1 MNLFKA
7 VGTVLK
13 WLVVVPLRYTA
24 KLLMWGGRHLGRLSV
39 KGGKYAWKR
48 LRGEKGTAVVVRNKD
63 GEYIGFELYDSNG
76 KHVKTG
82 TLLDLTSYYRKNF
95 LNGVPEH
102 IISTYRIDNIYP
114 YMKWLNKPIQR
125 ASEALYRL
133 TTDNLPDTSFS
144 LREGYWRYKNDLTQ
158 GEMTPDQQ
166 MLFGFFNDQQD
177 KLMER
182 AELNRAIA
190 KEDGDCVLQILEES
204 KLSNCLLYTSPS
216 PRDTR

>member
-82 TLLDLTSYYRKNF
+82 TLLDLTSY
-95 LNGVPEH
+95 
-102 IISTYRIDNIYP
+102 
-114 YMKWLNKPIQR
+114 
-125 ASEALYRL
+125 
-133 TTDNLPDTSFS
+133 
-144 LREGYWRYKNDLTQ
+144 
-158 GEMTPDQQ
+158 
-166 MLFGFFNDQQD
+166 
-177 KLMER
+177 
-182 AELNRAIA
+182 
-190 KEDGDCVLQILEES
+190 
-204 KLSNCLLYTSPS
+204 
-216 PRDTR
+216 